1 MSDNAII
8 IICATLI
15 QIVILL
21 IVFTDFFDNVF
32 KKKDK

>member
-1 MSDNAII
+1 MSDNVVM
-8 IICATLI
+8 IICVTLI

-32 KKKDK
+32 KKKR